1 MMNLYRLLPVL
12 ALLFG
17 LGACNPTKHLPE
29 GERLYTGAKIEVNG
43 LEKKQRKALATELS
57 ELARPKPNTNVL
69 GIRYK
74 LYFWNLVDT
83 PKKRGVKSWLKRK
96 FGEPPVLAS
105 EVKLEKN
112 REIMQSR
119 LVNRGYFHG
128 LVAAAADTSGKG
140 RYMKAVYTATPG
152 EQYFI
157 RNVTYPDGTDSLSVN
172 IQRIAKR
179 RELLK
184 PGAPYS
190 LDRIK
195 AVRTRIDQILKQ
207 RGFYYFN
214 PEALL
219 VEVDS
224 TVGDHKVDLN
234 IVVKDD
240 VTPRSLEQFRIRK
253 ITVYPNFDLEESLSG
268 DTTGDQEQAT
278 LTKEGYYIADPQHH
292 YRKVVFSKTLMFK
305 PYDLYNRR
313 DHNTSLNRMVNLG
326 TFKFVKAEFTD
337 VDTPGNFLDVDYYA
351 TPQPRKTLG
360 AQVLGLT
367 RSNNSTGSELSLS
380 WRHRNFFGGAE
391 QFSASVYGGLESQIY
406 GQQNVTILR
415 YGSELNLTLPRILSP
430 IPINTRGEY
439 VPQTRFTLGYEHYNR
454 TDLYSL
460 NTFKGQY
467 GYSWKPEIRKEHQL
481 TLININVVDSS
492 QITDSFRRLLAINPV
507 LQRSITRQLII
518 GSMYNYN
525 YNTNARSNRLRHN
538 YFFNGNVEGAGNL
551 LGLLTGASAEN
562 PVTIQNIPFS
572 QYLRG
577 EVDFRHYWR
586 LNTSRPANDIT
597 LVSRLF
603 AGAGYA
609 YGNRPDLPFI
619 KQFFSGGVNS
629 IRAFRAR
636 SVGPGTYEGG
646 SYTAN
651 GITYLADQPGDIR
664 FEFNNEL
671 RFPIY
676 SFIKGAVFVDAG
688 NVWSMREDSTRPGAE
703 FTSKFL
709 SQLAVGAGVGLR
721 FDISFLVIR
730 ADLSTPIRRPG
741 NQSVDYTFGNP
752 EYRRQNLIINLAIGY
767 PF

>member
-12 ALLFG
+12 VLLFG
-17 LGACNPTKHLPE
+17 LSACNPTKRLPD
-29 GERLYTGAKIEVNG
+29 GERLYTGAKVEVTG
-43 LEKKQRKALATELS
+43 VGKKQRKALATELG
-57 ELARPKPNTNVL
+57 ELARPKPNTSVL

-74 LYFWNLVDT
+74 LYFWNLADT
-83 PKKRGVKSWLKRK
+83 SKKKGVKAWLKRK

-105 EVKLEKN
+105 EVKLDKN
-112 REIMQSR
+112 REVMQSR

-128 LVAAAADTSGKG
+128 QVSAAADTSGKG

-152 EQYFI
+152 ERYFI
-157 RNVTYPDGTDSLSVN
+157 RNVTYPDGTDSLSAN
-172 IQRIAKR
+172 IQRIAQR
-179 RELLK
+179 RRLLA

-195 AVRTRIDQILKQ
+195 EVRLRIDQVLKQ
-207 RGFYYFN
+207 RGFYYFS

-224 TVGDHKVDLN
+224 TIGNHQVDLN
-234 IVVKDD
+234 VVVKDA

-292 YRKVVFSKTLMFK
+292 YRNVVFGKTLMFR
-305 PYDLYNRR
+305 PYELYNRR
-313 DHNTSLNRMVNLG
+313 DHNTSISRMVNLG

-337 VDTPGNFLDVDYYA
+337 ADTPGNFLDVNYYA

-415 YGSELNLTLPRILSP
+415 YGTELNLTLPRILSP
-430 IPINTRGEY
+430 IPINTRGDY

-467 GYSWKPEIRKEHQL
+467 GYTWKPEIRKEHQL

-525 YNTNARSNRLRHN
+525 YNTNARPNRLRHN

-562 PVTIQNIPFS
+562 PVTIQNIPIS
-572 QYLRG
+572 QYVRAEADL
-577 EVDFRHYWR
+577 RHYWR
-586 LNTSRPANDIT
+586 LNTSAPANDIT

-646 SYTAN
+646 AYSAN
-651 GITYLADQPGDIR
+651 GITYLADQPGDLRLEI
-664 FEFNNEL
+664 NNEL

-688 NVWSMREDSTRPGAE
+688 NVWSMREDPARPGAE
-703 FTSKFL
+703 ITSQFL
-709 SQLAVGAGVGLR
+709 SQLAVGAGVGFR

-730 ADLSTPIRRPG
+730 ADLSTPIRKPG
-741 NQSVDYTFGNP
+741 NQPVNYTFGDA